1 MCMCAHMYAEV
12 RRQLVEWLEHAGC
25 VHMFLFVQG
34 HRGMGGGAVS
44 AYVRSEVNLQ
54 RYSLDP
60 SLSLTS

>member
-1 MCMCAHMYAEV
+1 M
-12 RRQLVEWLEHAGC
+12 EWLEHAGC